1 MSLQA
6 IALQSPTSETLQE
19 WLDTPRVAKCG
30 ASFTPSQPIW
40 RPDPTIF
47 NVSWE
52 AAVRC
57 VEADWQPWLHAA
69 LASYMSQVAQATMI
83 NLCSI
88 LSRCAQSGL
97 NPLREPDLMAL
108 VDRFSPSEFPMMA
121 SFIGFWAEGDH
132 EQRPS
137 KTLVDAYTKI
147 PRKKRVKSDVV
158 QSLDPEKGPLTQPE
172 QDALFQWLHYKFI
185 DGQIT
190 PEQFIY
196 LRLKM
201 IYGQRGVQLR
211 MLVFGDFLETD
222 RGLKVRLFFAKQKDY
237 GASWRAKSE
246 LFNLDSEFYRLVQG
260 YKALV
265 LQMLQQEYPDRANW
279 GRAIDH
285 VPLFKAVREGAG
297 RVKGGYPV
305 MVDSGDMHL
314 LEAGPQAKF
323 HIGVGT
329 VKNWLARIRAMP
341 DFPISPRTHSPISIT
356 NEHRFRHTLGTDLAT
371 AGLPETAISKALMH
385 TSNRG
390 VRQYIQISPELLRL
404 VDNKLNDHLALVVHA
419 FTGRIVT
426 DREAAKNGDNTE
438 RQIQDLAV
446 CGADA
451 VCHLDAPYTCYAC
464 PKFQPLLDADHTSVL
479 KRLEARREA
488 VKEQRDKTTQVL
500 WDSAILACREVILR
514 CRAQTQTEQD
524 KNA

>member
-1 MSLQA
+1 MSIQS

-30 ASFTPSQPIW
+30 APFTPSQPMW
-40 RPDPTIF
+40 RPDPTVLRV
-47 NVSWE
+47 NWKV
-52 AAVRC
+52 ALRC
-57 VEADWQPWLHAA
+57 VEQDWQPWLHAA
-69 LASYMSQVAQATMI
+69 LASYMSQQAQNTMTQ
-83 NLCSI
+83 LCST

-108 VDRFSPSEFPMMA
+108 VDRFNPSDFA
-121 SFIGFWAEGDH
+121 GVATFIGFWAEGDH
-132 EQRPS
+132 EKRPS
-137 KTLVDAYTKI
+137 KTLVEAYAKI

-185 DGQIT
+185 DGQINS
-190 PEQFIY
+190 EQFIY

-222 RGLKVRLFFAKQKDY
+222 WGLKVRMFFAKQKEY
-237 GASWRAKSE
+237 GASWRTKSE
-246 LFNLDSEFYRLVQG
+246 LFSLDPEFYRLIQG
-260 YKALV
+260 YKVLV
-265 LQMLQQEYPDRANW
+265 LQRLQQEYPDRANW
-279 GRAIDH
+279 ERAIDH
-285 VPLFKAVREGAG
+285 VPLFKAVVKGRG

-305 MVDSGDMHL
+305 MVDSDDMHL
-314 LEAGPQAKF
+314 LETAPQAKF
-323 HIGVGT
+323 HIGAGS
-329 VKNWLARIRAMP
+329 VKAWLARIQAMP
-341 DFPISPRTHSPISIT
+341 DFPISPRTHAPTSIT

-371 AGLPETAISKALMH
+371 AGFPETAISKALMH
-385 TSNRG
+385 TSNRS
-390 VRQYIQISPELLRL
+390 VRQYIQVSPELLRL
-404 VDNKLNDHLALVVHA
+404 VDDKLNDHIALVVHA

-426 DREAAKNGDNTE
+426 DREAAKNGDNPE

-488 VKEQRDKTTQVL
+488 IKEQSDKTTQVL
-500 WDSAILACREVILR
+500 WDNAILACREVILR
-514 CRAQTQTEQD
+514 CRAQTEED